1 MSNIDIIS
9 ARLVTAGV
17 KHIVVRAS
25 EVDAKSP
32 PRNVPLHFK
41 SSSER
46 ARLRREAKKYRLA
59 HKSQLKLKAKKYRTK
74 MKHKKPNPILSRRAK
89 QVHKKFK
96 Y

>member
-1 MSNIDIIS
+1 MSIQAIS
-9 ARLVTAGV
+9 EHLVTAGV
-17 KHIVVRAS
+17 KHVIVYAN
-25 EVDAKSP
+25 EADAKSP
-32 PRNVPLHFK
+32 PRSVPLHFK

-59 HKSQLKLKAKKYRTK
+59 HKSQLRLKSKKYRIK